1 MSLLTEILS
10 SYPRIVLAGFL
21 AHVVRYV
28 LIAGGAYLLFY
39 VLFRRQVIARKIQAS
54 FPHAAQMRR
63 EVLYS
68 LLSFAVFGGMGVVT
82 YVLYQAA
89 WARIYFHLG
98 ERGWLYFAFS
108 VGALILIHDTWFYW
122 THRLMHWRRLFPLM
136 HRVHHLSH
144 APTPWASFAFHPSEA
159 LVQAA
164 VFPLTLF
171 VLPLHPLAA
180 VLWLLYMTLMNV
192 GGHLGFEILPR
203 GFATHRVFRW
213 HNTTVHHD
221 MHHRHINCNFGLY
234 FNIWDRLMGTN
245 HAHYEEEFD
254 QVTAPTNGPKVNGTR
269 KSSPRRI
276 EPVGA

>member
-1 MSLLTEILS
+1 MSFLTEILS

-21 AHVVRYV
+21 AHLVRYT
-28 LIAGGAYLLFY
+28 LMAGGAYLLFY
-39 VLFRRQVIARKIQAS
+39 VLFRRRAISRKIQAS
-54 FPHAAQMRR
+54 FPYFAQMRR

-68 LLSFAVFGGMGVVT
+68 LLSFVVFGGMGVVT
-82 YVLYQAA
+82 YVLYQAG
-89 WARIYFHLG
+89 WARIYFRIE
-98 ERGWLYFAFS
+98 ERGWPYFAFS

-144 APTPWASFAFHPSEA
+144 NPTPWASFAFHPIEA
-159 LVQAA
+159 LVQAV
-164 VFPLTLF
+164 VFPLTLL

-180 VLWLLYMTLMNV
+180 LLWLLYMTLMNV

-203 GFATHRVFRW
+203 GFATHRIFRW

-245 HAHYEEEFD
+245 HARYEEEFD
-254 QVTAPTNGPKVNGTR
+254 RVTMRGDRANAGSMRRSLPHRGDPVKV
-269 KSSPRRI
+269 
-276 EPVGA
+276 